1 MRLVLSWLALAV
13 FSGIAACD
21 TVGQDQVAEACS
33 AASPDLELEATSCAS
48 DSVSMGPG
56 GYCSGGADNVTCSVD
71 NNVDNLWEHSGDS
84 AQTIRGDVV
93 ALPIST
99 RESSVDGGRLSVT
112 SQEPGFTDGRR
123 FWMWVSETPGGPA
136 LTGPQCSQFMARA
149 RGGMYWT
156 QNPRWVDGE
165 RICYLGSSAKTLY
178 LNFTA
183 CETDGVACAGP
194 IASRYEFSVRRSYKS
209 Y

>member
-1 MRLVLSWLALAV
+1 
-13 FSGIAACD
+13 
-21 TVGQDQVAEACS
+21 
-33 AASPDLELEATSCAS
+33 
-48 DSVSMGPG
+48 MGPG
-56 GYCSGGADNVTCSVD
+56 GYCSGGADNITCSVD
-71 NNVDNLWEHSGDS
+71 NNLDNLWEHSGDS

-93 ALPIST
+93 ALPFST

>member
-1 MRLVLSWLALAV
+1 MKLVFSWLALAL

-21 TVGQDQVAEACS
+21 TVGQDQAAQPCS
-33 AASPDLELEATSCAS
+33 AASPELELEGLSCAS
-48 DSVSMGPG
+48 DSVSMSPG
-56 GYCSGGADNVTCSVD
+56 DYCSGGADDITCSAD
-71 NNVDNLWEHSGDS
+71 NNLDNLWENSGNLV
-84 AQTIRGDVV
+84 QTIRSDVI
-93 ALPIST
+93 ALPFST

-136 LTGPQCSQFMARA
+136 LTGPECSQLMARA

-156 QNPRWVDGE
+156 QNPKWVDGE

-178 LNFTA
+178 FNFTA
-183 CETDGVACAGP
+183 CETDGVACAGV
-194 IASRYEFSVRRSYKS
+194 IAARYEFRVRRSYKS